1 MLRRVNR
8 SRAFMAIVLAL
19 VGVVWTLQG
28 FGVIAGKS
36 FMVGDPFWAV
46 VGVALIVG
54 AGVYM
59 YWPVIRSR
67 RR

>member
-1 MLRRVNR
+1 
-8 SRAFMAIVLAL
+8 MAIVLAL

-28 FGVIAGKS
+28 LGVIAGKS

-59 YWPVIRSR
+59 YGPVIRSR